1 MEDMNPDLREISQV
15 ENYFLAPH
23 LFSPNE
29 NEKSLVKLL
38 QGLVRSIK
46 WRPEDVSELLNALL
60 QRFESV
66 CRNDRSHLLTW
77 LLQMLHYIEVN
88 YITPTWRSNSG
99 RSLLELV
106 RDTAMTNEAL
116 KACLG
121 DDEDKTLDEI
131 IKEIRD
137 GDFNQV
143 NNELLA
149 EIRDIVSS
157 VQADLNSTISGS
169 QLTGL
174 RKVLLILCKVA
185 EKTHFRPRLTQ
196 MVSWCLMVL
205 SKTGRLI
212 QVGTGEGKSCIVAMF
227 AAYRALRGEKVD
239 IMSSSSVL
247 AERDMREWKK
257 FYDVLKI
264 SVDCNINKQDEDSK
278 KCYESQIVYGTVDE
292 FAGDW
297 LRHHFHR
304 KDIFGQRTFQCAI
317 VDEVDSLML
326 DKGHHVVYLS
336 SDMPA
341 LQHLNPLLALIWAT
355 ANQYSKVGSGHIVE
369 QKYPFHQVVLEQI
382 KQEGLNELTVLQ
394 IAEETGVL
402 AKGRVEEIQRK
413 PSLLNEKTANVPAD
427 KLVEFFRAVEIR
439 FPSCQFA
446 LHSINKDGSVE
457 ELNRRPPRE
466 SGQRR
471 VSLLLNGGF
480 CQYMY
485 LDKNSVVRAT
495 EKEVRRFLHF
505 TPCELNKSE
514 GSCYIPGFLSDLV
527 ESKLKVW
534 IENAFQAQSMEKDHE
549 YILESH
555 GVVPVDYSCTGVVE
569 NFMKWSDGLQQFLEM
584 EHVLKLSDMTIIT
597 NYMSN
602 VGLLQKYKSQIYGLS
617 GTLGQQAEIESMRKI
632 YEGIN
637 TCKIPSYKRRKLFE
651 VQGVIMKDERR
662 WIEKI
667 CEVVVEQSQS
677 TTHVGQ
683 RAVLV
688 VCETIKLANT
698 IDQALKEKVKNKML
712 YINNNRDNSAI
723 FAKELGAGDVIIA
736 TNLAGRGTDLQV
748 SESVKDAGGLFV
760 VQTFLPKNARVEAQ
774 AFGRAGRQG
783 SPGSAQLIISSSHLT
798 KPLQL
803 LILTTN
809 ILSFI
814 ENILS
819 SSCQKLFLLQLR
831 HYQRSHSWEESQV
844 ISSLLNHVLAE
855 NSNTDMMIVKE
866 IRDASVAEELSNYVE
881 CHLPEIKKK
890 EELFGQYLETLDLLY
905 KSNGNKPSES
915 DVSALNEFWGMWL
928 LTKLNMEQPITE
940 LKKSLKEDLEK
951 AMQKLNQKESPLSN
965 LHYYTAYASELKEKK
980 KLSESVSMFT
990 KAINQDPCWAT
1001 VAYYNRAFASLTSQ
1015 NRNQDPACLSQALED
1030 LQNALK
1036 SLDHYCEQLKVTHKY
1051 GRQEI
1056 VNVRSSHITRFDLHL
1071 KARATVLM
1079 SLKANIHQAVEKIKM
1094 VRRMDGFLKVEEN
1107 LVYFLAPPEHIL
1119 TVMLYMMVSEEIH
1132 SSDPLKKQ
1140 QFISNPIFDIFM
1152 EIKSVQSMGLS
1163 HIYTLELL
1171 SSGFFSR
1178 ICSKL
1183 RKAFD

>member
-1 MEDMNPDLREISQV
+1 M
-15 ENYFLAPH
+15 
-23 LFSPNE
+23 
-29 NEKSLVKLL
+29 

-46 WRPEDVSELLNALL
+46 WRPEDVSELFDALL

-66 CRNDRSHLLTW
+66 CRNDRSHLATW
-77 LLQMLHYIEVN
+77 LLQILHWIQ
-88 YITPTWRSNSG
+88 G

-106 RDTAMTNEAL
+106 RDATVTDEEL
-116 KACLG
+116 KKWLA
-121 DDEDKTLDEI
+121 DDADKTLDEI
-131 IKEIRD
+131 IEEIRD

-143 NNELLA
+143 NDELLA
-149 EIRDIVSS
+149 EVKDIVSS

-169 QLTGL
+169 ELTGL
-174 RKVLLILCKVA
+174 RKVLLIICKVA

-205 SKTGRLI
+205 STTGRLI

-227 AAYRALRGEKVD
+227 AAFRALRGEKVD

-278 KCYESQIVYGTVDE
+278 KCYESQVVYGTVDE

-336 SDMPA
+336 SDTPA

-355 ANQYSKVGSGHIVE
+355 ANQYSKVESGHNIE

-382 KQEGLNELTVLQ
+382 KQEGLDELTVLQ
-394 IAEETGVL
+394 IAEETGL
-402 AKGRVEEIQRK
+402 LTNGTVEEIQRK
-413 PSLLNEKTANVPAD
+413 PSLLDEKIANVPAD
-427 KLVEFFRAVEIR
+427 KMVEFFRMVETR

-446 LHSINKDGSVE
+446 LHSINTDGSVE
-457 ELNRRPPRE
+457 ELNKRPPRE

-485 LDKNSVVRAT
+485 FDKNSVLKAV
-495 EKEVRRFLHF
+495 EEDVRRFLHF
-505 TPCELNKSE
+505 TPRELNKSE

-527 ESKLKVW
+527 ESKLKRW
-534 IENAFQAQSMEKDHE
+534 IENAFRAQSMEKDHE

-555 GVVPVDYSCTGVVE
+555 GVVPVDYSCTGVVQ

-584 EHVLKLSDMTIIT
+584 KHMFKLSDMTTIT

-602 VGLLQKYKSQIYGLS
+602 VGLLQKYKNQIYGLS
-617 GTLGQQAEIESMRKI
+617 GTLGQKAEIETMRKI
-632 YEGIN
+632 YEGTE
-637 TCKIPSYKRRKLFE
+637 TCQIPSYKRRKLFE

-677 TTHVGQ
+677 TTHADQ

-712 YINNNRDNSAI
+712 YINNNRDNSVI
-723 FAKELGAGDVIIA
+723 FAKKLGSGDVIIA

-748 SESVKDAGGLFV
+748 SESVKHAGGLFV

-774 AFGRAGRQG
+774 AFGRTGRQG
-783 SPGSAQLIISSSHLT
+783 YPGSAQLIVCSRHLS
-798 KPLQL
+798 KSLQL
-803 LILTTN
+803 LILTRN

-819 SSCQKLFLLQLR
+819 SSCQKLFLLHLR
-831 HYQRSHSWEESQV
+831 HYQRNNSWEESRD

-855 NSNTDMMIVKE
+855 NSNTDMMMVKE

-905 KSNGNKPSES
+905 KSNNKPSES

-940 LKKSLKEDLEK
+940 LDLGN
-951 AMQKLNQKESPLSN
+951 AMQKLIQKESPFSN
-965 LHYYTAYASELKEKK
+965 FHYYTAYGSELKEKK
-980 KLSESVSMFT
+980 KLSESISMFT
-990 KAINQDPCWAT
+990 RAINLDPCWAA
-1001 VAYYNRAFASLTSQ
+1001 VAYYNRAFASLNSQ
-1015 NRNQDPACLSQALED
+1015 NRTQDPECLSQALED

-1036 SLDHYCEQLKVTHKY
+1036 SLDLYCQQLKVTHKY
-1051 GRQEI
+1051 ARQETD
-1056 VNVRSSHITRFDLHL
+1056 VMSSRTTRFDLHL
-1071 KARATVLM
+1071 KARTTVLM
-1079 SLKANIHQAVEKIKM
+1079 SLKSNIHQAIEKIKM
-1094 VRRMDGFLKVEEN
+1094 VRKMDGFLKVEEN
-1107 LVYFLAPPEHIL
+1107 LVYFL
-1119 TVMLYMMVSEEIH
+1119 
-1132 SSDPLKKQ
+1132 
-1140 QFISNPIFDIFM
+1140 
-1152 EIKSVQSMGLS
+1152 
-1163 HIYTLELL
+1163 
-1171 SSGFFSR
+1171 
-1178 ICSKL
+1178 
-1183 RKAFD
+1183 